1 MLKFFTNPASKYAY
15 LRSLE
20 RENFMIWPTPGRGE
34 LVEGIKIKKI
44 LKFVPSLLLISVT
57 QDSH

>member
-1 MLKFFTNPASKYAY
+1 MLRFFTIPASKYAY
-15 LRSLE
+15 LRLLE

-44 LKFVPSLLLISVT
+44 LKFVPSSLLISVT
-57 QDSH
+57 